1 MGVRLK
7 YIVGVVVLM
16 SVQAW
21 TITLPEITLE
31 ALTQGTHVGIARQ
44 KVAMGEADVSIVG
57 RLPNPIVGY
66 GWYGESVETKV
77 GPQEQKFSITQKIPW
92 LGKLKDQVD
101 IAEAELDKNKFELQ
115 AVQTNTVYQVRMIW
129 SEMCY
134 LTKARDINKQTLDL
148 YLNWSE
154 KLRTDYESMRTSYSR
169 VIKMETE
176 IMLLKEDIEIIE
188 RKIDDQYHMLSTYLG
203 RTIPSEGFVDS
214 LLIYTASEGTDT
226 VTNLWE
232 QNPQLQKRQQILRI
246 WKEKEEL
253 SKNDYFPNVVLGATY
268 IQTGDASGM
277 AESGKDPWMLSV
289 GVSLPVNILQT
300 NARVQKAQAGAQKTS
315 TMIQETKNTLNE
327 IVSKTQS
334 IIREAKR
341 KQVLYNENIIPE
353 IGKSISVQENQFSA
367 GKIDFMQLLDDYRM
381 LLKLQL
387 RVHQAIKT
395 EFQAKAKILWVI
407 GDINHNFKYPFK
419 TVSKETP

>member
-1 MGVRLK
+1 MSVRWK
-7 YIVGVVVLM
+7 YIVGVMVIM

-21 TITLPEITLE
+21 SITLPKITLE
-31 ALTQGTHVGIARQ
+31 ALTQGTQVNIARQ
-44 KVAMGEADVSIVG
+44 QVAMGESDVSIVG
-57 RLPNPIVGY
+57 RLPNPVLGY
-66 GWYGESVETKV
+66 GWYGESVETKT

-92 LGKLKDQVD
+92 LGKLKDQID
-101 IAEAELDKNKFELQ
+101 IAEAEVDKYKFELQ

-154 KLRTDYESMRTSYSR
+154 KLRTDYESSRTSYSR

-176 IMLLKEDIEIIE
+176 ITLLKEDIETIE
-188 RKIDDQYHMLSTYLG
+188 RKIQDQYHMLATYLG
-203 RTIPSEGFVDS
+203 RTITGETFTDS
-214 LLIYTASEGTDT
+214 LMQYTSLDGGEEL
-226 VTNLWE
+226 TNLWE
-232 QNPQLQKRQQILRI
+232 HNPMLKKRQQILRI
-246 WKEKEEL
+246 WKEKEAL
-253 SKNDYFPNVVLGATY
+253 LKNNYFPNVILGATY
-268 IQTGDASGM
+268 IQTGDTPGM

-289 GVSLPVNILQT
+289 GVSVPVNVLQT
-300 NARVQKAQAGAQKTS
+300 NARVQKAHKGTQKTS
-315 TMIQETKNTLNE
+315 TMIQETKNRLTE
-327 IVSKTQS
+327 IINKTQS
-334 IIREAKR
+334 IITEAKR
-341 KQVLYNENIIPE
+341 KQVVYNKSVIPE
-353 IGKSISVQENQFSA
+353 IGKSISVQENQFAA

-395 EFQAKAKILWVI
+395 EFQAKAKILWVT
-407 GDINHNFKYPFK
+407 GDIQHLFKYPYK